1 MPTAA
6 SQTDSVAATLLN
18 AFLNDENVSALMGN
32 KQCNQPTG
40 EIINNATKTVYPRVG
55 KMDRDGQI
63 MTDGTVV
70 TMTPRIIK
78 TQKTQNKASQHQE
91 LMVAAEKANGT
102 KRSAQQPSSAKK
114 IKETRKP
121 AGTTIA
127 GGDKPGKA
135 ESKSQVRSRGH
146 RHSA

>member
-78 TQKTQNKASQHQE
+78 TQKT
-91 LMVAAEKANGT
+91 
-102 KRSAQQPSSAKK
+102 
-114 IKETRKP
+114 
-121 AGTTIA
+121 
-127 GGDKPGKA
+127 
-135 ESKSQVRSRGH
+135 
-146 RHSA
+146 